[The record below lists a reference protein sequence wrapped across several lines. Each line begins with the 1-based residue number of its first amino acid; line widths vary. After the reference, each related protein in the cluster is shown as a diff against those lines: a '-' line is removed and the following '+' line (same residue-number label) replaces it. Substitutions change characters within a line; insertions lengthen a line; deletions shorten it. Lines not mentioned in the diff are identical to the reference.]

1 MKLLR
6 VFLAVLILGKFFLI
20 ISGTDA
26 YITTQIDLLDST
38 DVMWLLAPFVIV
50 TVLFCAIIVLDNA
63 YRRGAIN
70 RRLKTAMK
78 VVIVLIPLSGLL
90 VMPVFHRLGR

>member
-6 VFLAVLILGKFFLI
+6 VFLAALILGKFFLI

-26 YITTQIDLLDST
+26 YITTQIDLLDNT
-38 DVMWLLAPFVIV
+38 DLMWLLTPFVIV
-50 TVLFCAIIVLDNA
+50 TVLFCTMIVLDNA
-63 YRRGAIN
+63 YRRGAID
-70 RRLKTAMK
+70 RRLQTVMK